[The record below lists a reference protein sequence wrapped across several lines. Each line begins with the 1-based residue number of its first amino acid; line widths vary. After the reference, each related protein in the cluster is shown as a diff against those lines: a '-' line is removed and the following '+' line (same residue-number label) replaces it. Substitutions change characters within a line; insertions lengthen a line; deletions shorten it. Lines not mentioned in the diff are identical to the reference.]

1 MGFRFSLLADT
12 QDKTTFL
19 HLVFYDGYVGQL
31 FGFGI
36 SCTSL
41 KKETLHSET
50 SLNKTF
56 WYILRPTQQLS
67 DYLFINNIP
76 VTLIPHSLILA
87 CKRLII
93 SRNIFLMWETTSE
106 NIRYSRTDYAQNRTL
121 MNPFR
126 S

>member
-67 DYLFINNIP
+67 DYLFINNISHHTRINHFETLFHRFVLKVLAVGF
-76 VTLIPHSLILA
+76 VTLDFI
-87 CKRLII
+87 
-93 SRNIFLMWETTSE
+93 
-106 NIRYSRTDYAQNRTL
+106 
-121 MNPFR
+121 
-126 S
+126 

>member
-93 SRNIFLMWETTSE
+93 SRMMRNIPNCLLFKFMGKRPVITLET
-106 NIRYSRTDYAQNRTL
+106 L
-121 MNPFR
+121 KK
-126 S
+126 